1 MTSKSLNNNRA
12 GENGRIS
19 IPSRYRQQ
27 ALQAFDLPLP
37 LRRALAANLQRLG
50 ELHGR
55 TYAEVVKWQ
64 KFGPGTVAELKKL
77 VQRLHSDGTV
87 PPVGANPN
95 LLAVPPSA
103 RHLILTELPL
113 TVRLDAVLQKCGYET
128 LGDVDGADIQKLLG
142 MKNCGPGTIQ
152 NLKDVI
158 RRAAAGEFS
167 APPKKDLLSNL
178 RQLAQAIDSSFAR
191 LSKRDQT
198 IYQARLPGLVNWP
211 RTLQDIATE
220 YQMTRERVRQIVN
233 EATKKIRRGGGPRLG
248 RAIEALAA
256 ACEKKSAPL
265 TQERM
270 AGLLQTCG
278 LSRPPQ
284 FYLGVL
290 DQMACAVPE
299 PAEAQA

>member
-1 MTSKSLNNNRA
+1 VTSKSLNNSRA

-27 ALQAFDLPLP
+27 ALQTFELP
-37 LRRALAANLQRLG
+37 LRLRHVLEANIRRLG

-55 TYAEVVKWQ
+55 RFAEVAEWRNC
-64 KFGPGTVAELKKL
+64 GPGTVADLKKL
-77 VQRLHSDGTV
+77 VRRLQPDDA
-87 PPVGANPN
+87 PPSVEANAD
-95 LLAVPPSA
+95 LLVVPPSA
-103 RHLILTELPL
+103 RDLLLAELPL
-113 TVRLDAVLQKCGYET
+113 TVRLDAVLQKCGFET
-128 LGDVDGADIQKLLG
+128 LGDVDGADVQKLLA

-152 NLKDVI
+152 KLKEVI
-158 RRAAAGEFS
+158 RRAGAGEFS

-178 RQLAQAIDSSFAR
+178 RQMALAIDHSFAR

-198 IYQARLPGLVNWP
+198 IYQARLPGLKNWP

-220 YQMTRERVRQIVN
+220 YRMTRERVRQIVN
-233 EATKKIRRGGGPRLG
+233 EATKKIKRGGGPQLG

-256 ACEKKSAPL
+256 ACEKKSTPL
-265 TQERM
+265 TQPRM
-270 AGLLQTCG
+270 AEMLETCG

-290 DQMACAVPE
+290 DHMARAVPE
-299 PAEAQA
+299 PAEESA